1 MLRLNAGLI
10 QVDLWQF
17 EAALARGDYGAAAL
31 AYSGPFLDG
40 FSVSGLEELT
50 TWVQAER
57 ERLGRGYNAALRVL
71 AEEAEALGDR
81 YGAIAWYQQLTD
93 SEPLCSAAALGLV
106 RGLAA
111 AGDFTAAKGHARAY
125 SARLVGV
132 GVPVDDAV
140 VEFVRELRDKPGKPE
155 SAPMK
160 RGDHSP
166 ATPIVRGPDR
176 RSGSVAVID
185 LPPPPSL
192 PAVPRFA
199 WWGVAVVWA
208 LALLSSAFG
217 PAGILRAT
225 DRSTLKEP
233 TTIAIVPFSVAGEPE
248 SVELGRRLEALIAV
262 RLDGADGLRTVV
274 YGTGLGAARLYLRG
288 HLTVVSGRLRA
299 NVTLFDRANANVR
312 VGGAEAEVESTG
324 LVDLAD
330 TLANQM
336 IAERY

>member
-1 MLRLNAGLI
+1 M
-10 QVDLWQF
+10 
-17 EAALARGDYGAAAL
+17 
-31 AYSGPFLDG
+31 
-40 FSVSGLEELT
+40 
-50 TWVQAER
+50 
-57 ERLGRGYNAALRVL
+57 
-71 AEEAEALGDR
+71 
-81 YGAIAWYQQLTD
+81 
-93 SEPLCSAAALGLV
+93 
-106 RGLAA
+106 
-111 AGDFTAAKGHARAY
+111 
-125 SARLVGV
+125 
-132 GVPVDDAV
+132 
-140 VEFVRELRDKPGKPE
+140 
-155 SAPMK
+155 
-160 RGDHSP
+160 
-166 ATPIVRGPDR
+166 
-176 RSGSVAVID
+176 
-185 LPPPPSL
+185 
-192 PAVPRFA
+192 
-199 WWGVAVVWA
+199 AVVWA